1 MHSPW
6 VDLTLTLDT
15 CASTKKCCM
24 KRDNN
29 QTIQQMQIQDLNG
42 IQIISSRGN
51 FPWKGSC
58 TLQHR
63 RTHPGS
69 PWCLPLPNGPRN
81 ISSST
86 MKLWPS
92 SSNHSHL
99 ILCDTQQ
106 FYITHLVILM
116 VDGAASGV
124 TEHIDLGGT
133 RATFSPLMLPCW
145 LVAWLA
151 GRVSPTS
158 VTRSL
163 HRALRDG
170 IHH

>member
-1 MHSPW
+1 
-6 VDLTLTLDT
+6 
-15 CASTKKCCM
+15 M
-24 KRDNN
+24 KRNN
-29 QTIQQMQIQDLNG
+29 NQQMQIQDLNG

-63 RTHPGS
+63 QTHPGS

-92 SSNHSHL
+92 SPSHSHL
-99 ILCDTQQ
+99 ILCDKQQ

-116 VDGAASGV
+116 VDGCQWSHGAHRPGWDTSHFFTPLPASLAG
-124 TEHIDLGGT
+124 
-133 RATFSPLMLPCW
+133 
-145 LVAWLA
+145 WLA